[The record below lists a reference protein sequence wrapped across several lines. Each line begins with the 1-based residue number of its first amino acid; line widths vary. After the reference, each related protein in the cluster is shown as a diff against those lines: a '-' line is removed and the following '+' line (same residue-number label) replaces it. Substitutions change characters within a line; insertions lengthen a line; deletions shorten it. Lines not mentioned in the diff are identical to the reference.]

1 MDNKTQIFNIFPTT
15 IYVGQV
21 EGHND
26 FKKEFLK
33 LYDKFDYEDNEI
45 SSTVSEG
52 QVNPLIHLEP
62 SMDTMFKEIVRH
74 IKIYVLNILKFKDM
88 FNYSITKTWISRTR
102 NHKEIP
108 WHIHS
113 TSHVSFVYYLNIPP
127 YSHTTQFLNR
137 ENFNSLFLGANSY
150 NNIDDK
156 NMMKEFNELNS
167 QTFYIHPKEGHVSL
181 FPSRLSHSTGCIKT
195 DFTGERLSIVGDVNL
210 ILKDEFLLH
219 SMGLIDEKYW
229 KKYE

>member
-1 MDNKTQIFNIFPTT
+1 MTTKPQIFNIFPTT
-15 IYVGQV
+15 IYVGEV
-21 EGHND
+21 ENHD
-26 FKKEFLK
+26 KHKTDFLK
-33 LYDKFDYEDNEI
+33 LYDKFDYEENEI

-62 SMDTMFKEIVRH
+62 SMDTMFREIIRH
-74 IKIYVLNILKFKDM
+74 IKIYVLDTLKFKDM

-102 NHKEIP
+102 DSKEIP
-108 WHIHS
+108 FHIHS

-127 YSHTTQFLNR
+127 YSHTTKFIDI
-137 ENFNSLFLGANSY
+137 ENYNSLFLGANSQHT
-150 NNIDDK
+150 IDDL
-156 NMMKEFNELNS
+156 NMVKEFTPLNS
-167 QTFYIHPKEGHVSL
+167 KSFFLHPKEGHVVL
-181 FPSRLSHSTGCIKT
+181 FPSRLTHGTECLKK

-210 ILKDEFLLH
+210 ILKDEYLLH